1 MINSIRIQNF
11 KSIVDMSFKPG
22 YFNVFIGENG
32 CGKSNILEA
41 IAFAAAAEAKKC
53 EYEFLGNR
61 GIRVSNPS
69 LMLSAF
75 TKSQRDTIQVDLK
88 IDDLVRNFDLFSD
101 PSNNKR
107 WLDKSSEGYNEKY
120 NEINVLVQ
128 KSEELIKIEPDDKLI
143 RKEDLIRDI
152 KDVKSKLEKL
162 ITGLELLKPK
172 EELSNFMIF
181 APEHSILRK
190 FEESENIYPLGTK
203 GEGMFQYLRELSNS
217 ETDALILD
225 EIREN
230 LNLLDWYDNFNIPDD
245 LATNESVLHIRDRYF
260 NQNINYF
267 DQRSANEGFLFLLFY
282 TLLIVS
288 KDTPQFFAIDNIDS
302 ALNPKL
308 CVAMIKNLSALA
320 KKHKKQIIITTH
332 NPAVLDGLNME
343 DDGQRL
349 FVIRR
354 NDEGHT
360 KIKQIL
366 YNAEIE
372 MQMSAVW
379 TRGYIGGLP
388 DNF

>member
-75 TKSQRDTIQVDLK
+75 TKPQKDTIQVDLK
-88 IDDLVRNFDLFSD
+88 IDDLIRNFDLFSD
-101 PSNNKR
+101 PTNNKR
-107 WLDKSSEGYNEKY
+107 WLDKNSESWTVTINETQELLK
-120 NEINVLVQ
+120 
-128 KSEELIKIEPDDKLI
+128 KSQDLLKIEPDEKTIKKTDYI
-143 RKEDLIRDI
+143 KEL
-152 KDVKSKLEKL
+152 KKTKSELARLMK
-162 ITGLELLKPK
+162 GLEQLKPK
-172 EELSNFMIF
+172 DELSNFMIF

-190 FEESENIYPLGTK
+190 FEESEKIYPLGTK
-203 GEGMFQYLRELSNS
+203 GEGMFQYLRELSK
-217 ETDALILD
+217 TDNTILD
-225 EIREN
+225 EIRKN
-230 LNLLDWYDNFNIPDD
+230 LNLLDWYDNFNISDD
-245 LATNESVLHIRDRYF
+245 LLLKESKLHIRDRYF
-260 NQNINYF
+260 NQSIDYF
-267 DQRSANEGFLFLLFY
+267 DQRSANEGFLYLLFY

-354 NDEGHT
+354 NEEGHT